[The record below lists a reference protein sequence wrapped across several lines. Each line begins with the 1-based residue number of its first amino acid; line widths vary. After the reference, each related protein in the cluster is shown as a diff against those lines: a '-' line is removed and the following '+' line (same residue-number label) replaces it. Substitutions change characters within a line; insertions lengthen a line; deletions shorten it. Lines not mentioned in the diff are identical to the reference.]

1 MKRSLR
7 RLVNLMLLA
16 GSSSALPFGVNTYT
30 TVADST
36 IHNIEAR
43 TIAVDRAKRTG
54 LPVMRAMAGYV
65 GAAWS
70 IKGISFPQRFRSQV
84 KIDLYFSI
92 F

>member
-16 GSSSALPFGVNTYT
+16 GSSSALPFGVNAYT

-36 IHNIEAR
+36 IHNIEA
-43 TIAVDRAKRTG
+43 
-54 LPVMRAMAGYV
+54 
-65 GAAWS
+65 GALSPLIVQKELACLSCAPWP

-84 KIDLYFSI
+84 KIGLYFSV

>member
-36 IHNIEAR
+36 IHNIE
-43 TIAVDRAKRTG
+43 
-54 LPVMRAMAGYV
+54 V
-65 GAAWS
+65 GALSPLIVQKELACLSCAPWR
-70 IKGISFPQRFRSQV
+70 GM
-84 KIDLYFSI
+84 
-92 F
+92 